1 MKTDDC
7 LNAFYALLFALLIG
21 AFIGAYLMR
30 EYRDAKHEADFS
42 HYERVVLGG
51 AK

>member
-7 LNAFYALLFALLIG
+7 LVAFCALLFSVLIG
-21 AFIGAYLMR
+21 SFIVASLMR
-30 EYRDAKHEADFS
+30 EYRDAIRGADFN

-51 AK
+51 AE